1 MRLLSMAGLI
11 MLTVTS
17 DDDGDGDGSAV
28 KVSSRMLILLPLM
41 RLIKLIAIIVMSGS
55 IRLLFN

>member
-1 MRLLSMAGLI
+1 MRLFSMAGLI
-11 MLTVTS
+11 MLTVT
-17 DDDGDGDGSAV
+17 GDGSAV

>member
-1 MRLLSMAGLI
+1 MRLFSMAGLI
-11 MLTVTS
+11 MLTVTG
-17 DDDGDGDGSAV
+17 DGDGDGSAV

>member
-1 MRLLSMAGLI
+1 
-11 MLTVTS
+11 MLTVTGH
-17 DDDGDGDGSAV
+17 GDGDGSAV

>member
-1 MRLLSMAGLI
+1 MRLFSMAGLI
-11 MLTVTS
+11 MLTVTG
-17 DDDGDGDGSAV
+17 DGDGDGSAV
-28 KVSSRMLILLPLM
+28 KVSSRMLILLPQM